1 MAVTHTQAQTI
12 RNKRLL
18 EERDP
23 AVRRRNHDELRRQA
37 EDPALARNSC
47 CEPHCLKA
55 CARPSRFPEG
65 EGPMKRAALF
75 LAAFAATSIS
85 VSPTRAEWPD
95 RPIKMVVPFSAGS
108 SSDTIARIV
117 AVKMGERLGQQ
128 VIVENRVGGSTIIGT
143 DAVAKSAA
151 DGYTLLLANTTTHA
165 ASAALNATLPFDPV
179 KDFAPVAMIGVSPF
193 VLIGAT
199 QVAAPTLQDFVALAK
214 QKPSSLSYAS
224 AGTGTL
230 AHLAGEL
237 FKRKAGVDV
246 THVPYRGS
254 AQSMIDL
261 MQGRIDLSVSTIP
274 PTLQHIR
281 DGKLRAFATMSEKRN
296 VMLPDTPTVAE
307 AGVPGCEAA
316 LWTAIVVP
324 AGVPADVI
332 KRLNAAVLAAVATP
346 EIQQAFTIQGV
357 DPEPGPPE
365 AVSERIKADIVKWKD
380 VVTAA
385 KITGGQ

>member
-1 MAVTHTQAQTI
+1 MRVAFLLAFVAVA
-12 RNKRLL
+12 
-18 EERDP
+18 
-23 AVRRRNHDELRRQA
+23 
-37 EDPALARNSC
+37 
-47 CEPHCLKA
+47 A
-55 CARPSRFPEG
+55 CIGGSSA
-65 EGPMKRAALF
+65 
-75 LAAFAATSIS
+75 
-85 VSPTRAEWPD
+85 RAEWPD
-95 RPIKMVVPFSAGS
+95 RPIKMIVPFSAGS

-128 VIVENRVGGSTIIGT
+128 VVVENRVGGSTIIGT
-143 DAVAKSAA
+143 DSVAKAA
-151 DGYTLLLANTTTHA
+151 PDGYTTELANTTTHA

-199 QVAAPTLQDFVALAK
+199 QVTASTLKDFVTLAK
-214 QKPSSLSYAS
+214 AKPGSLSYAS

-237 FKRKAGVDV
+237 FKTKAGIEV

-281 DGKLRAFATMSEKRN
+281 EGKLRAFAVMSEKRN
-296 VMLPDTPTVAE
+296 ASLPDTPTVAE

-324 AGVPADVI
+324 AGVAADI
-332 KRLNAAVLAAVATP
+332 IRKLNAAVLAAVATP
-346 EIQQAFTIQGV
+346 DIQQALI
-357 DPEPGPPE
+357 
-365 AVSERIKADIVKWKD
+365 
-380 VVTAA
+380 
-385 KITGGQ
+385 

>member
-1 MAVTHTQAQTI
+1 MRTVF
-12 RNKRLL
+12 LL
-18 EERDP
+18 
-23 AVRRRNHDELRRQA
+23 ASV
-37 EDPALARNSC
+37 
-47 CEPHCLKA
+47 
-55 CARPSRFPEG
+55 
-65 EGPMKRAALF
+65 
-75 LAAFAATSIS
+75 ATVFVG
-85 VSPTRAEWPD
+85 VSSARAEWPD
-95 RPIKMVVPFSAGS
+95 RPIKIVVPFSAGS

-117 AVKMGERLGQQ
+117 AIKMGERLGQQ
-128 VIVENRVGGSTIIGT
+128 VVVKNRVGGSTIIGT
-143 DAVAKSAA
+143 DSVAKPAP
-151 DGYTLLLANTTTHA
+151 DGYPLELANTTTHA

-193 VLIGAT
+193 VLVGAT
-199 QVAAPTLQDFVALAK
+199 QVAAPTLKDFVALAK
-214 QKPSSLSYAS
+214 QKPGSLSYAS

-281 DGKLRAFATMSEKRN
+281 EGKLRALAIMSEKRN
-296 VMLPDTPTVAE
+296 VSMPEVPTVAE

-324 AGVPADVI
+324 AGVPADII
-332 KRLNAAVLAAVATP
+332 KRLNAAVLAAAAAPDVAR
-346 EIQQAFTIQGV
+346 ALTIQGV

-365 AVSERIKADIVKWKD
+365 AVAERIKADIVKWKD
-380 VVTAA
+380 VVAAA
-385 KITGGQ
+385 KITGTQ

>member
-1 MAVTHTQAQTI
+1 MMRVVF
-12 RNKRLL
+12 LL
-18 EERDP
+18 
-23 AVRRRNHDELRRQA
+23 ASV
-37 EDPALARNSC
+37 
-47 CEPHCLKA
+47 
-55 CARPSRFPEG
+55 
-65 EGPMKRAALF
+65 
-75 LAAFAATSIS
+75 AATFIGG
-85 VSPTRAEWPD
+85 SPARAEWPD

-117 AVKMGERLGQQ
+117 AIKMGERLGQQ
-128 VIVENRVGGSTIIGT
+128 VVVENRVGGSTIIGT
-143 DAVAKSAA
+143 DSVAKSAP
-151 DGYTLLLANTTTHA
+151 DGYTLELANTTTHA

-199 QVAAPTLQDFVALAK
+199 QVAAPTLKDFVTLAK
-214 QKPSSLSYAS
+214 SKPGSLSYAS

-237 FKRKAGVDV
+237 FKHKAGIEV

-281 DGKLRAFATMSEKRN
+281 EGKLRAFATMSEKRN
-296 VMLPDTPTVAE
+296 ASLPEVPTVAE

-316 LWTAIVVP
+316 LWTAVVAP
-324 AGVPADVI
+324 AGVPADII
-332 KRLNAAVLAAVATP
+332 KKLNAAVLAAVATP
-346 EIQQAFTIQGV
+346 EIRQALTIQGV

-365 AVSERIKADIVKWKD
+365 AVGERIKADILKWKD
-380 VVTAA
+380 VVAAA
-385 KITGGQ
+385 KITGTQ

>member
-1 MAVTHTQAQTI
+1 MRVAFLLAFVAVA
-12 RNKRLL
+12 
-18 EERDP
+18 
-23 AVRRRNHDELRRQA
+23 
-37 EDPALARNSC
+37 
-47 CEPHCLKA
+47 A
-55 CARPSRFPEG
+55 CIGGSSA
-65 EGPMKRAALF
+65 
-75 LAAFAATSIS
+75 
-85 VSPTRAEWPD
+85 RAEWPD
-95 RPIKMVVPFSAGS
+95 RPIKMIVPFSAGS

-117 AVKMGERLGQQ
+117 AAKMGERLGQQ
-128 VIVENRVGGSTIIGT
+128 IVVENRVGGSTIIGT
-143 DAVAKSAA
+143 DSVAKSAP
-151 DGYTLLLANTTTHA
+151 DGYTLELANTTTHA

-179 KDFAPVAMIGVSPF
+179 RDFAPIAMIGVSPF

-199 QVAAPTLQDFVALAK
+199 QVTATTLKDFVALAK
-214 QKPSSLSYAS
+214 AKPGSLSYAS

-237 FKRKAGVDV
+237 FKSKAGIEV

-281 DGKLRAFATMSEKRN
+281 EGKLRAFATMSEKRN
-296 VMLPDTPTVAE
+296 ASLPEVPTVAE

-316 LWTAIVVP
+316 LWTAVVVP
-324 AGVPADVI
+324 AGVPADII
-332 KRLNAAVLAAVATP
+332 KKLNAAVVAAVATP
-346 EIQQAFTIQGV
+346 DIQQALTIQGV

-380 VVTAA
+380 VVATA
-385 KITGGQ
+385 KITGAQ

>member
-1 MAVTHTQAQTI
+1 MMRMT
-12 RNKRLL
+12 LL
-18 EERDP
+18 
-23 AVRRRNHDELRRQA
+23 LI
-37 EDPALARNSC
+37 
-47 CEPHCLKA
+47 
-55 CARPSRFPEG
+55 
-65 EGPMKRAALF
+65 
-75 LAAFAATSIS
+75 AATSIGINAA
-85 VSPTRAEWPD
+85 RAEWPD
-95 RPIKMVVPFSAGS
+95 RPIKMIVPFSAGS

-117 AVKMGERLGQQ
+117 AAKMGERLGQQ
-128 VIVENRVGGSTIIGT
+128 LVVENRVGGSTIIGT
-143 DAVAKSAA
+143 DAVAKSVP

-179 KDFAPVAMIGVSPF
+179 NDFTPVAMIGVSPF

-199 QVAAPTLQDFVALAK
+199 QVSAPTLKDFVTLAK
-214 QKPSSLSYAS
+214 AKPGSLSYAS

-237 FKRKAGVDV
+237 FKRKAGIDV

-281 DGKLRAFATMSEKRN
+281 EGKLRGLATMSERRN
-296 VMLPDTPTVAE
+296 VSLPDTPTVAE
-307 AGVPGCEAA
+307 AGIPGCEAA
-316 LWTAIVVP
+316 LWTAIMVP
-324 AGVPADVI
+324 AGVPADIV
-332 KRLNAAVLAAVATP
+332 KRLNAAVLAVVATS
-346 EIQQAFTIQGV
+346 EINQALTIQGV

-380 VVTAA
+380 VVAAA
-385 KITGGQ
+385 KITGTQ

>member
-1 MAVTHTQAQTI
+1 MI
-12 RNKRLL
+12 RATLVL
-18 EERDP
+18 
-23 AVRRRNHDELRRQA
+23 A
-37 EDPALARNSC
+37 ALA
-47 CEPHCLKA
+47 
-55 CARPSRFPEG
+55 
-65 EGPMKRAALF
+65 AALAGSG
-75 LAAFAATSIS
+75 AA
-85 VSPTRAEWPD
+85 RAEWPD

-117 AVKMGERLGQQ
+117 ATKMGEKLGQQ
-128 VIVENRVGGSTIIGT
+128 VVVENRVGGSTIIGT
-143 DAVAKSAA
+143 DSVAKSAP
-151 DGYTLLLANTTTHA
+151 DGYTLELANTTTHA

-199 QVAAPTLQDFVALAK
+199 QVEAKTLRNIVALAK
-214 QKPSSLSYAS
+214 ASPGKLSYAS

-237 FKRKAGVDV
+237 FKHKADV
-246 THVPYRGS
+246 EITHVPYRGS

-281 DGKLRAFATMSEKRN
+281 EGKLRALAVMSEKRN
-296 VMLPDTPTVAE
+296 AALPDVPTVAE

-324 AGVPADVI
+324 AGVPADII

-346 EIQQAFTIQGV
+346 EIQRAFAIQGV
-357 DPEPGPPE
+357 EPEPGPPE
-365 AVSERIKADIVKWKD
+365 AVAQVIKSDIAKWKD
-380 VVTAA
+380 VVAA
-385 KITGGQ
+385 AHIAVAK

>member
-1 MAVTHTQAQTI
+1 M
-12 RNKRLL
+12 
-18 EERDP
+18 
-23 AVRRRNHDELRRQA
+23 
-37 EDPALARNSC
+37 
-47 CEPHCLKA
+47 
-55 CARPSRFPEG
+55 
-65 EGPMKRAALF
+65 MRAALLLTF
-75 LAAFAATSIS
+75 VAATIIGG
-85 VSPTRAEWPD
+85 SPARAEWPD
-95 RPIKMVVPFSAGS
+95 RPIKMIVPFSAGS

-117 AVKMGERLGQQ
+117 AIKMGERLGQQ
-128 VIVENRVGGSTIIGT
+128 VVVENRVGGSTIIGT
-143 DAVAKSAA
+143 DSVAKSAP
-151 DGYTLLLANTTTHA
+151 DGYTLELANTTTHA

-179 KDFAPVAMIGVSPF
+179 RDFAPVAMIGVSPF

-199 QVAAPTLQDFVALAK
+199 QVTATTLKDFVALAK
-214 QKPSSLSYAS
+214 AKPGKLSYAS

-237 FKRKAGVDV
+237 FKRKAGIEV

-281 DGKLRAFATMSEKRN
+281 EGKLRALAVMSEKRN
-296 VMLPDTPTVAE
+296 PMMPDVPTVAE

-316 LWTAIVVP
+316 LWTAVVVP
-324 AGVPADVI
+324 AGVPADII
-332 KRLNAAVLAAVATP
+332 KRLNAAVLAAVAAP
-346 EIQQAFTIQGV
+346 DLQKALTIQGV

-365 AVSERIKADIVKWKD
+365 AVSQRIRTDIAKWKD
-380 VVTAA
+380 VATAA

>member
-1 MAVTHTQAQTI
+1 MRMVF
-12 RNKRLL
+12 LL
-18 EERDP
+18 
-23 AVRRRNHDELRRQA
+23 ASV
-37 EDPALARNSC
+37 
-47 CEPHCLKA
+47 
-55 CARPSRFPEG
+55 
-65 EGPMKRAALF
+65 
-75 LAAFAATSIS
+75 AFAFIGG
-85 VSPTRAEWPD
+85 SPAYAEWPD
-95 RPIKMVVPFSAGS
+95 RPIKMIVPFSAGS

-117 AVKMGERLGQQ
+117 AIKMGERLGQQ
-128 VIVENRVGGSTIIGT
+128 VVVENRVGGSTIIGT
-143 DAVAKSAA
+143 DSVAKSAP
-151 DGYTLLLANTTTHA
+151 DGYTLQLANTTTHA
-165 ASAALNATLPFDPV
+165 ASVALNATLPFDPV

-199 QVAAPTLQDFVALAK
+199 QVAAPTLKEFVALAK
-214 QKPSSLSYAS
+214 ARPGSLSYAS

-237 FKRKAGVDV
+237 FKNKAGIEV

-281 DGKLRAFATMSEKRN
+281 EGKLRAFATMSEKRN
-296 VMLPDTPTVAE
+296 ASLPEVPTVAE

-316 LWTAIVVP
+316 LWTAVVVP
-324 AGVPADVI
+324 AGVPADII
-332 KRLNAAVLAAVATP
+332 KKLNTAVLAAVATP
-346 EIQQAFTIQGV
+346 DIRQALTIQGV

-380 VVTAA
+380 VVATA
-385 KITGGQ
+385 KITGAQ

>member
-1 MAVTHTQAQTI
+1 MRMALV
-12 RNKRLL
+12 L
-18 EERDP
+18 
-23 AVRRRNHDELRRQA
+23 
-37 EDPALARNSC
+37 
-47 CEPHCLKA
+47 
-55 CARPSRFPEG
+55 
-65 EGPMKRAALF
+65 AAL
-75 LAAFAATSIS
+75 AATSL
-85 VSPTRAEWPD
+85 VNPARAEWPD
-95 RPIKMVVPFSAGS
+95 RPIKMIVPFSAGS

-117 AVKMGERLGQQ
+117 AIKMGERLGQQ
-128 VIVENRVGGSTIIGT
+128 VVVENRVGGSTIIGT
-143 DAVAKSAA
+143 DSVAKSAP
-151 DGYTLLLANTTTHA
+151 DGYTLELANTTTHA
-165 ASAALNATLPFDPV
+165 ASAALNASLPFDPV

-199 QVAAPTLQDFVALAK
+199 QVDATTLKDFVALAK
-214 QKPSSLSYAS
+214 AKPGKLSYAS

-237 FKRKAGVDV
+237 FKRKAGIEV

-281 DGKLRAFATMSEKRN
+281 EGKLRALAVMSEKRN
-296 VMLPDTPTVAE
+296 PMMPDVPTVAE

-316 LWTAIVVP
+316 LWTAVVVP
-324 AGVPADVI
+324 AGVPADI
-332 KRLNAAVLAAVATP
+332 IQRLNAAVLAAVAAP
-346 EIQQAFTIQGV
+346 DIQNALTIQGV

-365 AVSERIKADIVKWKD
+365 TVSQRIRADIAKWKD
-380 VVTAA
+380 VATTA